1 MLSGLED
8 FLHIW
13 NRFSIP
19 QLPALAPHQAPLLPP
34 PSIPCLLPV
43 FPSPTCTAGMQML
56 LFLQLL
62 VFVFIFIFIF
72 STR

>member
-13 NRFSIP
+13 KRFSIL
-19 QLPALAPHQAPLLPP
+19 QLPALAAHKPPLLPP

-43 FPSPTCTAGMQML
+43 FPRSTYTERMHVL
-56 LFLQLL
+56 LLQQG
-62 VFVFIFIFIF
+62 FYFFYPIEIFF
-72 STR
+72 